1 MKSSCN
7 AEKQREP
14 VEEEKRERTAVREET
29 QKKEK
34 QTKKQTNKKK
44 KPNKTG
50 GLDLHVRPLVHTHR
64 RQEMQP
70 ASKLL
75 TLILLIFMGT
85 ELTQVGLLF

>member
-7 AEKQREP
+7 ADKKREP
-14 VEEEKRERTAVREET
+14 GEEKGKGLLCGGKRNN
-29 QKKEK
+29 
-34 QTKKQTNKKK
+34 NKKK
-44 KPNKTG
+44 KPKNTPG
-50 GLDLHVRPLVHTHR
+50 GIDLHVRPLVHTHR